1 MTERRDVDKLESL
14 ADKLLSASEK
24 VDKEES
30 LSAEEAQALEAIRKA
45 HPPDQERAAWRWAIL
60 AAAAVV
66 LLSVLGFFA
75 SSYLSESP
83 PGQTTLA
90 LAMRPLDGTR
100 SPGSWTA
107 GDAFV
112 IEVLLSEDRFL
123 HLVHLDANG
132 ELEFVFPL
140 YDGDS
145 KTWDY
150 LGHPDNR
157 VSAGATVSIPAK
169 GFPLDLAIQTTRSG
183 EEFLIAFATPE
194 KINEDDLSK
203 FRDELREEVE
213 RARQSGSAAEATLKR
228 IGELIAQRFPGP
240 QAVHRYIVK
249 KADP

>member
-1 MTERRDVDKLESL
+1 MTERREVDKLESL

-45 HPPDQERAAWRWAIL
+45 HPPDRERAARRWAIL

-140 YDGDS
+140 YGGDS

-157 VSAGATVSIPAK
+157 VSARATVSIPAK
-169 GFPLDLAIQTTRSG
+169 GFPMDLAIEATRGG
-183 EEFLIAFATPE
+183 EEFFIAFATE
-194 KINEDDLSK
+194 ERLDEAALLEV
-203 FRDELREEVE
+203 REELRGEVAGAQQAGAGPDAI
-213 RARQSGSAAEATLKR
+213 ARR
-228 IGELIAQRFPGP
+228 IAELIARKFPGS
-240 QAVHRYIVK
+240 QRVHRYTVE
-249 KADP
+249 